1 MNVADTLEALR
12 NKAMRDPALK
22 KALIET
28 RNHPNSLREFC
39 RISTEAGLPIYDMD
53 IIEYGEF
60 AYAAMRRSTNG
71 GGENSPLLDGE
82 DVWKRASF
90 CNIMSEIQ
98 IQRQIWLPVSVAMTW
113 VMAMIGRSSSSEF
126 LWR

>member
-28 RNHPNSLREFC
+28 RNHPNSLGEFC

-60 AYAAMRRSTNG
+60 AYAARMAEGRIRRCWMAKMMHMRFFCMSW
-71 GGENSPLLDGE
+71 S
-82 DVWKRASF
+82 RAEMPEQE
-90 CNIMSEIQ
+90 C
-98 IQRQIWLPVSVAMTW
+98 LK
-113 VMAMIGRSSSSEF
+113 
-126 LWR
+126 